1 MPQIA
6 QFTTDNWYLASQL
19 FWLLVVFAGIYLVI
33 GRGMLPKIEA
43 TVDAR
48 DRKVADDLASA
59 KAAHAAADTLE
70 ESYRQQSDASRAA
83 AQLAVADAKEKAAR
97 DAEKRLAKVD
107 GELADKLSAAETD
120 IAAART
126 SAMAEIESVAAEAA
140 GDLVAKLSGVKVG
153 AADAKQAV
161 KAVLHG

>member
-1 MPQIA
+1 MPQIS
-6 QFTTDNWYLASQL
+6 QFAESWYAASQI
-19 FWLLVVFAGIYLVI
+19 FWVLLTFGFVFLVI

-48 DRKVADDLASA
+48 DRKVADDLAAA
-59 KAAHAAADTLE
+59 KAAHSAADNLE
-70 ESYRQQSDASRAA
+70 ESYRQQSDASRVA
-83 AQLAVADAKEKAAR
+83 AQKAVADAKAKAAR

-107 GELADKLSAAETD
+107 AELAEKLTGAEAD
-120 IAAART
+120 VGVARK

-140 GDLVAKLSGVKVG
+140 SDLVAKLSGAKVA
-153 AADAKQAV
+153 AADAKAAV